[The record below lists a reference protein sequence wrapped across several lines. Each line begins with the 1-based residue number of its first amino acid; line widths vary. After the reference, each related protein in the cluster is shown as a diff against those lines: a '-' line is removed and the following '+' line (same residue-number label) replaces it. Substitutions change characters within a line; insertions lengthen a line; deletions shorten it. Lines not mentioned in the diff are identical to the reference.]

1 MRVTQELLYDSEA
14 TLRLVDRVLDD
25 LDMSDHFRSAAGAPG
40 YRTEQLR
47 ADAAGP
53 SEPSGGFLRAY
64 WELQDALEVLRESHS
79 ALRPEEEGAAE
90 RARDDEHDRLNR
102 ALSMV
107 DQLQS
112 ENEDPCRDPA
122 HDALRGE
129 LLALAEHLRCRD
141 AVTDRLHQTADVLS
155 DLERRLA
162 QLSRVFDVA
171 PPSAFS

>member
-25 LDMSDHFRSAAGAPG
+25 LDMGELVRSASGAPR
-40 YRTEQLR
+40 YRAEQLR
-47 ADAAGP
+47 ADSGEP
-53 SEPSGGFLRAY
+53 SEGYLRAF
-64 WELQDALEVLRESHS
+64 WEIHEALEVLRESHS
-79 ALRPEEEGAAE
+79 ALRPDEAGSEG

-112 ENEDPCRDPA
+112 ENEDSRQAPA

-141 AVTDRLHQTADVLS
+141 AVTDRLHQAADVLA
-155 DLERRLA
+155 DLEQRLT

-171 PPSAFS
+171 PQGEVV